1 MEQGIIENLITE
13 LTKLPGIGRKTAQ
26 RLAFFILSMPEEDA
40 MGISKAISEV
50 KEKAHFCKVCFNITE
65 NEICNICSNS
75 SRDRSKLC
83 VVEEPSNILVIERS
97 KGFNGLYHV
106 LLGALSPID
115 GMTPD
120 RLKISELIERVRKDS
135 IQEIII
141 ATNPN
146 TKGEMTAQYI
156 REMLK
161 PFPVKVTRIAYGL
174 PIGGDIE
181 FADEVTLSK
190 ALEGRRE
197 I

>member
-1 MEQGIIENLITE
+1 MEQGIIEKLITA

-26 RLAFFILSMPEEDA
+26 RLAFFILTMPEEDA
-40 MGISKAISEV
+40 KGIAKAINEV
-50 KEKAHFCKVCFNITE
+50 KEKAHFCKVCFNITDT
-65 NEICNICSNS
+65 EICNICNNT
-75 SRDRSKLC
+75 SRDRNKIC
-83 VVEEPSNILVIERS
+83 VVEEPSNILVIERARS
-97 KGFNGLYHV
+97 FQGLYHV

-120 RLKISELIERVRKDS
+120 KLTIDELIERVRNDS
-135 IQEIII
+135 IEEIII

-161 PFPVKVTRIAYGL
+161 PFQVKVTRIAYGL

-181 FADEVTLSK
+181 FADEATLSK

-197 I
+197 F